1 MAGDL
6 GLGRAQVH
14 RASEVLDFWLRETP
28 KEKRFATDV
37 ALDAEIDRR
46 FGGLRDAVVRTHAV
60 DWVDEPHALLAAVI
74 LIDQF
79 SRNIFRGSAAAFAAD
94 PLARE
99 LARFAIDRGWD
110 RDMSPLERQFLYMP
124 FQHSESRTDQLLA
137 VALFEAIGEAEGL
150 RFARLHLEQIERFGR
165 FPQRNDALGRESTA
179 EEIAFLSE
187 PGARF

>member
-14 RASEVLDFWLRETP
+14 RAGEVLGFWLEATP
-28 KEKRFATDV
+28 KEKRFAADP
-37 ALDAEIDRR
+37 ALDAEIERR
-46 FGGLRDAVVRTHAV
+46 FGGLRDHVVRTHAA
-60 DWVDEPHALLAAVI
+60 DWVDEPRTLLAAVI

-99 LARFAIDRGWD
+99 LSRYALDRSWD
-110 RDMSPLERQFLYMP
+110 GGMTPLERQFLCMP
-124 FQHSESRTDQLLA
+124 FQHSESRTDQLLS
-137 VALFEAIGEAEGL
+137 VALFEAIGDEEAL
-150 RFARLHLEQIERFGR
+150 RFARAHLEQIERFGR
-165 FPQRNDALGRESTA
+165 FPQRNEALKRDSTRE
-179 EEIAFLSE
+179 ELAFLSS